1 MVESMKE
8 DGESDDKIR
17 QAILEM
23 KIKSLENYGNRS
35 KVGLEIQNQN
45 KEILGQHNE
54 QTLNEFV
61 NRKKNTRNASDFN
74 MQQIRANELNR
85 SLRNQFMLRGGNKE
99 YPSSQIREDIS
110 NHESVGG
117 SSSWSTTNRE
127 FFSPKNL
134 SNINL
139 QR

>member
-1 MVESMKE
+1 
-8 DGESDDKIR
+8 
-17 QAILEM
+17 
-23 KIKSLENYGNRS
+23 
-35 KVGLEIQNQN
+35 
-45 KEILGQHNE
+45 
-54 QTLNEFV
+54 
-61 NRKKNTRNASDFN
+61 
-74 MQQIRANELNR
+74 
-85 SLRNQFMLRGGNKE
+85 MLRGGNKE

>member
-1 MVESMKE
+1 
-8 DGESDDKIR
+8 
-17 QAILEM
+17 M

-74 MQQIRANELNR
+74 MQ
-85 SLRNQFMLRGGNKE
+85 
-99 YPSSQIREDIS
+99 
-110 NHESVGG
+110 
-117 SSSWSTTNRE
+117 
-127 FFSPKNL
+127 
-134 SNINL
+134 
-139 QR
+139 

>member
-1 MVESMKE
+1 
-8 DGESDDKIR
+8 
-17 QAILEM
+17 M

-74 MQQIRANELNR
+74 MQLIRANELNR
-85 SLRNQFMLRGGNKE
+85 SLRN
-99 YPSSQIREDIS
+99 
-110 NHESVGG
+110 
-117 SSSWSTTNRE
+117 
-127 FFSPKNL
+127 
-134 SNINL
+134 
-139 QR
+139 